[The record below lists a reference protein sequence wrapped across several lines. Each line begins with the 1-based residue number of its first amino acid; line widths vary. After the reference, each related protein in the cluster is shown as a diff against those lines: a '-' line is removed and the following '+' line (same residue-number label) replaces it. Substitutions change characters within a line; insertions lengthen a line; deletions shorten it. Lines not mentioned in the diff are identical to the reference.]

1 MIEVKARNLTPA
13 TAPAIAAAA
22 KPAERSGSLVPFLAV
37 FAFMAIWPLIVK
49 QSYIINIGTNVC
61 FFAIGA
67 ASLHLIIRTGHVS
80 LGHAAFL
87 GIGAYTTVLLFTK
100 TGWPYPLALA
110 AGVAAAGGAALIIG
124 PIILRLT
131 GKYFVLVTFLLGE
144 LIRMVFVEWISLTG
158 GAQGITQIPPPHPI
172 FASQLAYYYLALV
185 VSALVVAAIIRL
197 LNSEIGRAMDAMRQ
211 SPNLTECAGVPVV
224 RFKVMIFVIACALVG
239 LQGGLQAPFLRTIEP
254 LTYGP
259 LESLNMVVMNVIGG
273 MTSIVGPLLGT
284 AFLVVLPEL
293 LRDYVLMQRIFFGI
307 CLIVVMAFLPGG
319 IVELWS
325 RLRRATAKREG

>member
-1 MIEVKARNLTPA
+1 MAQQSA
-13 TAPAIAAAA
+13 TIGEIPRGGHGVATRAAA
-22 KPAERSGSLVPFLAV
+22 SGWIVPFAAV
-37 FAFMAIWPLIVK
+37 VLIMALWPLLV
-49 QSYIINIGTNVC
+49 QQPYVINIGTNCC

-87 GIGAYTTVLLFTK
+87 GIGGYTTVLLFVK
-100 TGWPYPLALA
+100 AGWPYPLALF
-110 AGVAAAGGAALIIG
+110 AGVAAAGGAALAIG

-144 LIRMVFVEWISLTG
+144 LIRMVFVEWVSLTG
-158 GAQGITQIPPPHPI
+158 GAQGITQIPPPHPLLS
-172 FASQLAYYYLALV
+172 SQLAYYYLALT
-185 VSALVVAAIIRL
+185 VSALVLAFIIRL
-197 LNSEIGRAMDAMRQ
+197 LNSEVGRAMDAMRQ
-211 SPNLTECAGVPVV
+211 APSLTECAGVPVV
-224 RFKVMIFVIACALVG
+224 RFKVMIFAIACALVG

-284 AFLVVLPEL
+284 VFLVVLPEL
-293 LRDYVLMQRIFFGI
+293 LRDYVLMQRIFYGI
-307 CLIVVMAFLPGG
+307 CLIIVMAFLPGG

-325 RLRRATAKREG
+325 RLGRLLLRREGR

>member
-1 MIEVKARNLTPA
+1 MVQQAARAGDVPTATGTPA
-13 TAPAIAAAA
+13 TAVRAT
-22 KPAERSGSLVPFLAV
+22 GWVVPFALVVAV
-37 FAFMAIWPLIVK
+37 MAVWPLLVR
-49 QSYIINIGTNVC
+49 QPYVINIGTNCC

-100 TGWPYPLALA
+100 AGWPYPLALA
-110 AGVAAAGGAALIIG
+110 TGVLAAGGAALLIG

-131 GKYFVLVTFLLGE
+131 GKYFVLVTFLMGE
-144 LIRMVFVEWISLTG
+144 LIRMVFVEWISVTG
-158 GAQGITQIPPPHPI
+158 GAQGITQIPPPHPV
-172 FASQLAYYYLALV
+172 FSDGLAYYYLALTV
-185 VSALVVAAIIRL
+185 AALVIAFIIRL

-224 RFKVMIFVIACALVG
+224 RFKVAIFTIACALVG

-284 AFLVVLPEL
+284 VFLVVLPEL
-293 LRDYVLMQRIFFGI
+293 LRDYVLMQRIFYGI

-325 RLRRATAKREG
+325 RLARMLSGRRGT

>member
-1 MIEVKARNLTPA
+1 MAQQAVRVGEVTPTPTSVT
-13 TAPAIAAAA
+13 TAAGS
-22 KPAERSGSLVPFLAV
+22 RSWLVPFAV
-37 FAFMAIWPLIVK
+37 VVAAMAIWPLLVR
-49 QSYIINIGTNVC
+49 QSYIINIGTNCC

-87 GIGAYTTVLLFTK
+87 GIGGYTTVLLFTK
-100 TGWPYPLALA
+100 GGWPYPLALT
-110 AGVAAAGGAALIIG
+110 AGVLASGGAALLIG

-131 GKYFVLVTFLLGE
+131 GKYFVLVTFLMGE
-144 LIRMVFVEWISLTG
+144 LIRMVFVEWISVTG
-158 GAQGITQIPPPHPI
+158 GAQGITQIPPPHPV
-172 FASQLAYYYLALV
+172 FSSGLAYYYLALTV
-185 VSALVVAAIIRL
+185 AALVIAFIIRL

-211 SPNLTECAGVPVV
+211 SPNLTECVGVPVV
-224 RFKVMIFVIACALVG
+224 RFKVMIFTIACALVG

-284 AFLVVLPEL
+284 VFLVVLPEL
-293 LRDYVLMQRIFFGI
+293 LRDYVLMQRIFYGI

-319 IVELWS
+319 IVELWK
-325 RLRRATAKREG
+325 RLGRMLAGGKER

>member
-1 MIEVKARNLTPA
+1 MAEQAIRSVEAAPPRVEQNAVEKGRGWFLPFAIVVALMA
-13 TAPAIAAAA
+13 T
-22 KPAERSGSLVPFLAV
+22 
-37 FAFMAIWPLIVK
+37 WPLVVN
-49 QSYIINIGTNVC
+49 QPYIINVGANCC

-87 GIGAYTTVLLFTK
+87 GIGAYTTVLLFMK
-100 TGWPYPLALA
+100 AGWPYPLALA
-110 AGVAAAGGAALIIG
+110 TGVAAAGGAALLIG

-158 GAQGITQIPPPHPI
+158 GAQGITQIPPPYPI
-172 FASQLAYYYLALV
+172 FSSQLAYYYLALG
-185 VSALVVAAIIRL
+185 SAALVVAFVIRL

-211 SPNLTECAGVPVV
+211 APSLTECAGVPVV
-224 RFKVMIFVIACALVG
+224 RFKVMIFAIACALVG

-273 MTSIVGPLLGT
+273 MNSIVGPLLGT
-284 AFLVVLPEL
+284 VFLVVLPEL

-319 IVELWS
+319 IVELWGQVR
-325 RLRRATAKREG
+325 RLLLGRKES